1 MVYDLSVS
9 LTLLLVFLERV
20 LLVLLLVLENYQPLV
35 HGEY

>member
-20 LLVLLLVLENYQPLV
+20 LLVLLVLENYQPLV